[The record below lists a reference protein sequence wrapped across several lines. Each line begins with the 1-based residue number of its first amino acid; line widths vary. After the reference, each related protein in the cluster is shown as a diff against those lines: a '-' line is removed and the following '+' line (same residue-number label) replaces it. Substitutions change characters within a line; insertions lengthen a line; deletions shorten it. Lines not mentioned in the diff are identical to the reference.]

1 MHVQHSCVSRK
12 QMHTPNLTR
21 LRVTAFYIILCRQET
36 DEHVKITPY
45 SLGHC
50 IKKKYTKLNA
60 CTAFLC
66 EQETDAYAK
75 SHPTPGE
82 PWASFSRRESNSHN
96 DGSSNK
102 V

>member
-1 MHVQHSCVSRK
+1 MNTSKSH
-12 QMHTPNLTR
+12 PILW
-21 LRVTAFYIILCRQET
+21 VTALK
-36 DEHVKITPY
+36 KI
-45 SLGHC
+45 
-50 IKKKYTKLNA
+50 YTKLNA

-96 DGSSNK
+96 DSSSNK